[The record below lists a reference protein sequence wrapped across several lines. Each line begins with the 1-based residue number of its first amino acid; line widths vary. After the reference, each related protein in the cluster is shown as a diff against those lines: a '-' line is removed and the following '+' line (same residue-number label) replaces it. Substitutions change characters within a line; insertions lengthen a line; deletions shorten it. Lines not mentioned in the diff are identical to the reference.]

1 MRRRD
6 FIRYSSAAAVP
17 VLAGGFQMKAF
28 ANTQL
33 LDLLAQTDND
43 RVLVVVQLNGGN
55 DGLNMVV
62 PLDQYSNL
70 AAARANILLPE
81 TKILRLTNNT
91 GLHPSMGA
99 LHSQYQDGKVRVI
112 QNTGYY
118 PANQSHFRSTD
129 IWWTAPN
136 NVTKVL
142 ESGWIGRYLQGIY
155 PGYPETK
162 YDHPP
167 ALQIGAILS
176 LGLMGE
182 LSNPMG
188 ISVSSPEV
196 FEYLA
201 QGQADTSIPK
211 TAAELELKYIRNMS
225 VVSGDYSDVL
235 RQAIQ
240 KGANLSSKYPPSS
253 AKNYLAAQLKVVA
266 RLLAGGLKTRI
277 FIVSMGGF
285 DTHADQT
292 NKDAFGTLTGTHANL
307 MKNLSDAIAAFQD
320 DLQLLKQ
327 DHRVAG
333 FTFSEFGRRIRSNA
347 SYGTDHGAAA
357 PMLVFGSGVI
367 PGILGSNPQIPQNTK
382 VGDSVVADPNHDFRN
397 IYATVLN
404 QWFGVAESEI
414 QRIMDNKPDLNKELS
429 IFRTKDQIDN
439 NSKGKL
445 KLITVFPNPFNDYTT
460 IRFISGSGKAYLSL
474 VDTAGKTVRVLL
486 NESLKEGQHEVTLH
500 RNGLSEGVYYVHLKQ
515 GNEKDT
521 LLLRTM

>member
-6 FIRYSSAAAVP
+6 FIRYTSAASIP
-17 VLAGGFQMKAF
+17 VLAGGFQMKAL
-28 ANTQL
+28 ASTPL
-33 LDLLAQTDND
+33 LDLLSQTETDK
-43 RVLVVVQLNGGN
+43 VLVIIQLNGGN
-55 DGLNMVV
+55 DGLNTVI

-81 TKILRLTNNT
+81 PKILRLTNST
-91 GLHPSMGA
+91 GLHPSMKA

-136 NVTKVL
+136 NITKVI

-182 LSNPMG
+182 LSTPMG

-196 FEYLA
+196 FDYLA
-201 QGQADTSIPK
+201 QGAADASIPK

-225 VVSGDYSDVL
+225 VVSGDYSEVL

-240 KGANLSSKYPPSS
+240 KGANLSTKYPASS
-253 AKNYLAAQLKVVA
+253 VKNYLAAQLKVVA

-277 FIVSMGGF
+277 FIVNMGGF

-292 NKDAFGTLTGTHANL
+292 NKDSTGTLSGTHANL
-307 MKNLSDAIAAFQD
+307 LKNLSDAIAAFQD
-320 DLQLLKQ
+320 DLQLLKL
-327 DHRVAG
+327 DHQVAG

-357 PMLVFGSGVI
+357 PMFVFGSGVI
-367 PGILGSNPQIPQNTK
+367 PGILGANPQIPKNAGA
-382 VGDSVVADPNHDFRN
+382 GDCVEADEDHDFRN
-397 IYATVLN
+397 IYATILN
-404 QWFGVAESEI
+404 QWFGVSQTELL
-414 QRIMDNKPDLNKELS
+414 RVMDNKPDLKADLN

-439 NSKGKL
+439 NSQGKL
-445 KLITVFPNPFNDYTT
+445 KLLVTFPNPFTDYTT
-460 IRFISGSGKAYLSL
+460 IRFMSGNGPAKMNLIDTSGKII
-474 VDTAGKTVRVLL
+474 REII
-486 NESLKEGQHEVTLH
+486 NENLTEGQHEVTLH
-500 RNGLSEGVYYVHLKQ
+500 KNGLSDGIYYIHIYQ

-521 LLLRTM
+521 ILLRAV